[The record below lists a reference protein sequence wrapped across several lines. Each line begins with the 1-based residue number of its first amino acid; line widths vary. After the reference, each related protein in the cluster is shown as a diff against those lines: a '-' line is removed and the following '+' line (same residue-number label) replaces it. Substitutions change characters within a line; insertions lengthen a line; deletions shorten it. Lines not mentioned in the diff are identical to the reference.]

1 MKTWK
6 FKVKSNPNE
15 TSEKLKSALKSV
27 DGFVFNINRDNNNS
41 VTFKVRK
48 RILYAWYMVF
58 QNWTIVNGKLLK
70 VDTEDKTDVE
80 ISFDQHFLIKLI
92 VSIHPLLGLGLLV
105 AIISG
110 INSSAYMYIIGGILL
125 ALGIILWIGVQKKF
139 EKDTQKYKTL
149 ISQILAS

>member
-27 DGFVFNINRDNNNS
+27 DGFVFNVNRDNNNS

-92 VSIHPLLGLGLLV
+92 VSIHLLLGLGLLV

>member
-1 MKTWK
+1 MKTWR
-6 FKVKSNPNE
+6 FKVKSNPND

-70 VDTEDKTDVE
+70 MDTEDKTDVE

-92 VSIHPLLGLGLLV
+92 VSIHLLLGLGLLV

>member
-27 DGFVFNINRDNNNS
+27 DGFVFNVNRDNNNS

-70 VDTEDKTDVE
+70 MDTEDKTDVE

-92 VSIHPLLGLGLLV
+92 VSIHLLLGLGLLV

>member
-6 FKVKSNPNE
+6 FKVKSNPND

-92 VSIHPLLGLGLLV
+92 VSIHLLLGLGLLV